1 MNAVFCG
8 NKTPAPDALAD
19 EKIASRTKLG
29 REGQHKPT
37 LMGGYHV
44 CREGDTLELVW
55 NANDN
60 HVYMTGP
67 AAEVFQGEWLG
78 GHPRAESDR
87 R

>member
-1 MNAVFCG
+1 M
-8 NKTPAPDALAD
+8 
-19 EKIASRTKLG
+19 
-29 REGQHKPT
+29 T
-37 LMGGYHV
+37 LFLVETCRPCMGG
-44 CREGDTLELVW
+44 ELELVW